1 MRKNIW
7 KYTLMLTLATSIV
20 FSGTANAATTQEKQV
35 TTAFAKYKTGMTI
48 AEFAKQRYGKT
59 YKKHLTKKNG
69 RTILKEKSPKE
80 ETSKDL
86 DFVFYFIP
94 GKQETNYMTFLFAS
108 KPKDKVYR
116 LALRSLEFSGEN
128 PMGVRQSDKQ
138 LKRGKQV
145 EYDMTEQQL
154 DNVLTGKGL
163 GDWMTWSTTDFSHS
177 FSKQELKKMGLG
189 EGKTKIYIFRT
200 NHPNK
205 RLQVHMTFDSKKKT
219 YRVDWMENISSTQE
233 LY

>member
-1 MRKNIW
+1 
-7 KYTLMLTLATSIV
+7 
-20 FSGTANAATTQEKQV
+20 
-35 TTAFAKYKTGMTI
+35 
-48 AEFAKQRYGKT
+48 
-59 YKKHLTKKNG
+59 
-69 RTILKEKSPKE
+69 
-80 ETSKDL
+80 
-86 DFVFYFIP
+86 
-94 GKQETNYMTFLFAS
+94 MTFLFAA

-116 LALRSLEFSGEN
+116 LALRSLDFSGKN

-138 LKRGKQV
+138 LKRGKRV

-154 DNVLTGKGL
+154 DKVLTGKGL

-189 EGKTKIYIFRT
+189 EGKTKVYIFRT

-205 RLQVHMTFDSKKKT
+205 RVQVNMTFDSKKKT
-219 YRVDWMENISSTQE
+219 YRVNWVENISSTQV